1 MISAFYPPDAFGGD
15 AIFIQNLNREL
26 LRRGH
31 EVDVIHC
38 ADSYNSLKGR
48 REAKFAMLE
57 GVTTHAL
64 RSGAG
69 VLAPLAAHQ
78 TGRPLLHS
86 GAIRRVLRSKPFDV
100 VHFHNISVFGPKV
113 LHTPAPAN
121 SIKLYTAHEHWLVCP
136 LSVLWKNGRELCLS
150 PSCFACSIRAG
161 RPPQLWRHSDLLAQ
175 SANQV
180 DAFLALSQAS
190 AEAHRQRG
198 FRPAMRVLPGFAAL
212 PAAVAD
218 PSPHARPYFLFVG
231 RLEKYKGV
239 QDVIPLFDSGS
250 AYDLLI
256 AGAGGF
262 ENELRRFADGRPQ
275 VHLVGWKSAHELGR
289 YYKHARA
296 LIAPSLTLETF
307 GMVVA
312 EAMAHG
318 APVIAR
324 DLGPYRELLA
334 GGGGL
339 LFRDRIEL
347 AGAVN
352 RLGADDELR
361 AKLSSQAVSSFLAER
376 TPEIHV
382 DRYLSMIAEIRRA
395 KSQSR

>member
-1 MISAFYPPDAFGGD
+1 
-15 AIFIQNLNREL
+15 
-26 LRRGH
+26 
-31 EVDVIHC
+31 
-38 ADSYNSLKGR
+38 
-48 REAKFAMLE
+48 
-57 GVTTHAL
+57 
-64 RSGAG
+64 
-69 VLAPLAAHQ
+69 
-78 TGRPLLHS
+78 
-86 GAIRRVLRSKPFDV
+86 
-100 VHFHNISVFGPKV
+100 
-113 LHTPAPAN
+113 
-121 SIKLYTAHEHWLVCP
+121 
-136 LSVLWKNGRELCLS
+136 
-150 PSCFACSIRAG
+150 
-161 RPPQLWRHSDLLAQ
+161 
-175 SANQV
+175 
-180 DAFLALSQAS
+180 
-190 AEAHRQRG
+190 
-198 FRPAMRVLPGFAAL
+198 
-212 PAAVAD
+212 
-218 PSPHARPYFLFVG
+218 
-231 RLEKYKGV
+231 
-239 QDVIPLFDSGS
+239 
-250 AYDLLI
+250 LI
-256 AGAGGF
+256 AGVGGF
-262 ENELRRFADGRPQ
+262 ENELRRLAVGRPQ

-334 GGGGL
+334 SGGGL